1 MIRGERRCHRR
12 HLHCILQ
19 EKLTGETDG
28 HLEAD
33 LICPTGAGISGA
45 RQQRAAEVDAI
56 AVPWIAVGVEKRN
69 LKEELGVLIPNV
81 E

>member
-1 MIRGERRCHRR
+1 MNIDVTEDIYIVFFRRN
-12 HLHCILQ
+12 
-19 EKLTGETDG
+19 LTGETDG

-56 AVPWIAVGVEKRN
+56 AVPWIVVEVGKRN

-81 E
+81 R